1 MPFAGL
7 PTPAPDLLRA
17 NRPASRNLCHRHA
30 RPKRLSDNPPLL
42 LIRPP
47 SSTARPRQNLDPPKP
62 RLRVVV
68 NYVHSDRSMPKLRID
83 PAQIIPSQEEGPRRP
98 AYLPPKPPPCCSG
111 HCLHPGRSPCAKS
124 TVGRASESHPPQCL
138 LISSPDLVTL
148 PKPETP
154 PQAISTQ
161 SETPPWAE

>member
-1 MPFAGL
+1 MPFVGL

-17 NRPASRNLCHRHA
+17 KRPASRNLCHRHA

-68 NYVHSDRSMPKLRID
+68 NYVHSNRSMPK
-83 PAQIIPSQEEGPRRP
+83 
-98 AYLPPKPPPCCSG
+98 
-111 HCLHPGRSPCAKS
+111 
-124 TVGRASESHPPQCL
+124 
-138 LISSPDLVTL
+138 PDLDS
-148 PKPETP
+148 
-154 PQAISTQ
+154 QARNDTVQKFHVFDFKRDFCGGAGIFQ
-161 SETPPWAE
+161 KRGAK